1 MAPVGLLPRS
11 ADPSILTAIFVSW
24 AAGCLLLGAVL
35 VRRAPAIT
43 AALIGS
49 VVGALGVFVLKN
61 AESRS
66 GVPFECAMGATAGL
80 MLGGLLGSL
89 LAPRPS
95 PPRRLRWVALVVIVT
110 APFLGAALTLLLQ
123 RACPLY
129 MNGRASGYCNYG
141 HLDLLGGWVTGVV
154 TVFILDAIIVAVLLL
169 VAAIEVEHGRPD
181 ARSAD
186 RQHLPASAVFRD
198 PGP

>member
-1 MAPVGLLPRS
+1 MAPVGLIPRT

-49 VVGALGVFVLKN
+49 VVGALGVFVSKN

-80 MLGGLLGSL
+80 MLVVSSAPCSP
-89 LAPRPS
+89 LAPH
-95 PPRRLRWVALVVIVT
+95 RRDT
-110 APFLGAALTLLLQ
+110 
-123 RACPLY
+123 
-129 MNGRASGYCNYG
+129 S
-141 HLDLLGGWVTGVV
+141 DGW
-154 TVFILDAIIVAVLLL
+154 
-169 VAAIEVEHGRPD
+169 PW
-181 ARSAD
+181 S
-186 RQHLPASAVFRD
+186 
-198 PGP
+198 